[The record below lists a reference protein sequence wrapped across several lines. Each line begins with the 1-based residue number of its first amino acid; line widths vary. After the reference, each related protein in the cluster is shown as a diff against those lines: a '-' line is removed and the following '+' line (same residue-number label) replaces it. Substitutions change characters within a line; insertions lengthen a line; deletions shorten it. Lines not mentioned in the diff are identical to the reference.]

1 MCTAIRFNERL
12 FGRTFDYERSYGE
25 ELVITPRGRMRVGQ
39 AENRYAIMGIG
50 IKNEHAPLYFDG
62 VNEWG
67 LTAAALNFPG
77 YAVYHEPLNKK
88 AGVSASHLISLMLGF
103 CRSAVEVRDMLKNI
117 SITADAPGGEHRV
130 TPLHWIVAD
139 ERQCLV
145 VESVSGGLRVYENPV
160 GVLTNSPELPY
171 HLTRLADYRHLSP
184 KNPKNLPLSE
194 DNSANENL
202 SSKNGSSQPLS
213 TKNGANQPLSSENR
227 SNEHLATESSA
238 KEHLSTEDLQNQS
251 LPPPTFY
258 SRGMG
263 AIGLPGDYSS
273 SSRFV
278 RAAYLKEHA
287 PFPDSKDGVSD
298 ISHAF
303 DILASLSLPCGAVI
317 TDEGQPMSTRYT
329 AVIDMESP
337 GYYLTSATCRA
348 IGHIRLTDSL
358 CEGGKI
364 SSAPIYKEQIICDL

>member
-1 MCTAIRFNERL
+1 
-12 FGRTFDYERSYGE
+12 
-25 ELVITPRGRMRVGQ
+25 
-39 AENRYAIMGIG
+39 
-50 IKNEHAPLYFDG
+50 
-62 VNEWG
+62 
-67 LTAAALNFPG
+67 
-77 YAVYHEPLNKK
+77 
-88 AGVSASHLISLMLGF
+88 
-103 CRSAVEVRDMLKNI
+103 MLKNI
-117 SITADAPGGEHRV
+117 PITADAPGGEHRV

-184 KNPKNLPLSE
+184 QNPKNLPLSE

-202 SSKNGSSQPLS
+202 SSEKRSNQPLS
-213 TKNGANQPLSSENR
+213 TANGSNQQ
-227 SNEHLATESSA
+227 
-238 KEHLSTEDLQNQS
+238 LSTEDLQNQA
-251 LPPPTFY
+251 LPPPAFY